1 MKDYKAIYVYAI
13 LQEQFTTCSRQFIK
27 TVLLEFINVLKY
39 TIILYHTMTVLL
51 ELSIV

>member
-27 TVLLEFINVLKY
+27 TILLEFINEKY
-39 TIILYHTMTVLL
+39 
-51 ELSIV
+51 LSIPLYSIIQ